1 MSRRET
7 HFFGINILAALVI
20 KRTLQRKGEK
30 RIERRVRKK
39 KSMVSDQKKTVR

>member
-30 RIERRVRKK
+30 RIERRGRRERRERL
-39 KSMVSDQKKTVR
+39 KSS